1 MKKKRK
7 NRDGGYMSILSKK
20 GLLVFS
26 IAILS
31 VQVLLIPLNILNA
44 ETMEDQEVT
53 QKQEEVAV
61 DQSYLYDGELFNNS
75 IIESTNNLNEEIS
88 DPNIPYDEKDQDIP
102 NIENND
108 RKEEQRFTIDQGDL
122 LEVDKNSYTTIKAS
136 SEIETNRLSVNL
148 SSGIFIIENE
158 EFSII
163 DVNESEGQIRYILE
177 YTIARREYELPI
189 YVQNNGWIMIADEK
203 EELHGASTIIEIENT
218 SRIGAQRVS
227 VTVFN
232 WINFQA
238 WWNNNAVTTILLDT
252 SRNTVIDV
260 PANASLNTRTAGVE
274 ITNSLQTSNV
284 ITGHLVLPWSN
295 GLVHI
300 NSIGVENLTV
310 RGADLRMT
318 TAAGYYITTTGKNQ
332 VQNFTHFTGGSLPY
346 STPNEE
352 YPYHNQGEMVVS
364 GTLQIGTLNSNGA
377 VNNGSAGF
385 LTDSP
390 IQAGNIVI
398 APGIHLSIK
407 SSDPN
412 SPVLSSVNL
421 RMGNSFGTIVR
432 IGIFHLGNVTNTV
445 NYSWRGGVGWV
456 GNVNNGVVSNPVDPT
471 FNNSTFDLTK
481 IYWIVYTTGSG
492 GGWVEPPVEPAT
504 GNVTVNYIERNGD
517 KLADSEIITGPIG
530 EPYIT
535 EPKTFENFQV
545 RENPS
550 NSTGL
555 FTADDITV
563 TYVYDE
569 LGKVIAYY
577 RDEEGN
583 NLHDP
588 ISITGIVDGDY
599 ETTALE
605 FEGYS
610 LIEQPDNASGQIV
623 SGTTEVH
630 YRYRGNN
637 DDSPVNPVDP
647 LEPEVEV
654 DPENKPELPEDQGL
668 LSIDFASS
676 FNFGEQT
683 ISVQDKTYYA
693 QPQRLLNTDGTVNES
708 EERPNY
714 VQISDRR
721 SENERNGWQLAVTQK
736 EQFHT
741 QEGNELDGARL
752 RFTNQQLATAQGGE
766 EPELLHEDLLTLV
779 PGMKQPLL
787 RATSDNGTG
796 TWIYR
801 FGDRDTADESV
812 ALEVPSTTSPEAK
825 VYSTTLTWELSSVP
839 GND

>member
-1 MKKKRK
+1 MRVKKKRK
-7 NRDGGYMSILSKK
+7 NRDGGYMSIFSKK

-31 VQVLLIPLNILNA
+31 VQVLLIPLKILNA
-44 ETMEDQEVT
+44 ETMEKKEVS
-53 QKQEEVAV
+53 V
-61 DQSYLYDGELFNNS
+61 DQSYLYDG
-75 IIESTNNLNEEIS
+75 
-88 DPNIPYDEKDQDIP
+88 KDQDIQ

-108 RKEEQRFTIDQGDL
+108 MKEEQRFAIAQGDL
-122 LEVDKNSYTTIKAS
+122 LEVNKNSYTTINVS
-136 SEIETNRLSVNL
+136 SKRETNRLSVKL
-148 SSGIFIIENE
+148 SNEIFLIENE
-158 EFSII
+158 EFTII
-163 DVNESEGQIRYILE
+163 NIIESEGQTRYVLE
-177 YTIARREYELPI
+177 YINARYEHEIPLH
-189 YVQNNGWIMIADEK
+189 VQNSGWVLVADEN
-203 EELHGASTIIEIENT
+203 EELHGVSTIIEIENT
-218 SRIGAQRVS
+218 SRNGGSRVP
-227 VTVFN
+227 VLVFN
-232 WINFQA
+232 WIDFQA
-238 WWNNNAVTTILLDT
+238 HWNNNVVTLMTLHAE
-252 SRNTVIDV
+252 IDF
-260 PANASLNTRTAGVE
+260 PSNGNLGTRTVGITITNEAGVLRN
-274 ITNSLQTSNV
+274 IK
-284 ITGHLVLPWSN
+284 GHLLLQWN
-295 GLVHI
+295 TGLVHI
-300 NSIGVENLTV
+300 NGVGIESLTV
-310 RGADLRMT
+310 RGADLEISNASLNTKVT
-318 TAAGYYITTTGKNQ
+318 TIGQNQ
-332 VQNFTHFTGGSLPY
+332 LLNFKLDTGGAAY
-346 STPNEE
+346 ATPDTN
-352 YPYHNQGEMVVS
+352 YPFHNRGNMNVS
-364 GTLQIGTLNSNGA
+364 NVLEIGRLNASGGIS
-377 VNNGSAGF
+377 VPSSGL
-385 LTDSP
+385 LTDFP
-390 IQAGNIVI
+390 IQAGYIII
-398 APGIHLSIK
+398 APSPSLSIK
-407 SSDPN
+407 STNPN
-412 SPVLSSVNL
+412 SPVLVT
-421 RMGNSFGTIVR
+421 GNAR
-432 IGIFHLGNVTNTV
+432 IGSFPISRIGVFHLGNVTNTA
-445 NYSWRGGVGWV
+445 NFSWRGGIGWV
-456 GNVNNGVVSNPVDPT
+456 GNINNGVVSNPIDST
-471 FNNSTFDLTK
+471 FNNSTFDLSS
-481 IYWIVYTTGSG
+481 IYWIVHTQGSGGG
-492 GGWVEPPVEPAT
+492 GGWVEPPVEPAK
-504 GNVTVNYIERNGD
+504 GNVIVNYIERNGD
-517 KLADSEIITGPIG
+517 KLADSETITGPIG

-535 EPKTFENFQV
+535 EPKMFGNFQV
-545 RENPS
+545 RENTP
-550 NSTGL
+550 NATGL

-630 YRYRGNN
+630 YQYRVNN

-683 ISVQDKTYYA
+683 ISVQDETYYA

-721 SENERNGWQLAVTQK
+721 SENERSGWQLAVTQK

-741 QEGNELDGARL
+741 QEGSELDGARL

-779 PGMKQPLL
+779 PRMKQPLL

-825 VYSTTLTWELSSVP
+825 AYSTTLTWELSSVP

>member
-53 QKQEEVAV
+53 QKQEEVAG

-75 IIESTNNLNEEIS
+75 IIESTNNLNEEII
-88 DPNIPYDEKDQDIP
+88 DPNIPYDEKNQDIP

-108 RKEEQRFTIDQGDL
+108 RKEEQRFAIAQGDL
-122 LEVDKNSYTTIKAS
+122 LEVNKNSYTTIKAS
-136 SEIETNRLSVNL
+136 SEIETNRLSVRV
-148 SSGIFIIENE
+148 SSEILLIENE

-163 DVNESEGQIRYILE
+163 GVEVSEGQTRYILE
-177 YTIARREYELPI
+177 YTFARHKYEFPI
-189 YVQNNGWIMIADEK
+189 YVQNNGWIIVADEN
-203 EELHGASTIIEIENT
+203 EELHGVSTLIEIENT
-218 SRIGAQRVS
+218 SRNGGSRV
-227 VTVFN
+227 TAWAFN

-238 WWNNNAVTTILLDT
+238 HWNNNAVTWITLHGE
-252 SRNTVIDV
+252 VVV
-260 PANASLNTRTAGVE
+260 PANGVLNTRTAGVT
-274 ITNSLQTSNV
+274 INRDIGQLYN
-284 ITGHLVLPWSN
+284 ITGHLLLQWNS
-295 GLVHI
+295 GLVYV
-300 NSIGVENLTV
+300 NGVGIESLTV
-310 RGADLRMT
+310 RGQDFRIDHINT
-318 TAAGYYITTTGKNQ
+318 NSKITTIGQNQ
-332 VQNFTHFTGGSLPY
+332 LQNFLITSGGGTY
-346 STPNEE
+346 STPDTS
-352 YPYHNQGEMVVS
+352 YAFHNRGNMIVS
-364 GTLQIGTLNSNGA
+364 SALEIGRINNSDPIQSVRATGL
-377 VNNGSAGF
+377 

-390 IQAGNIVI
+390 IRAGYVEISPANN
-398 APGIHLSIK
+398 LSIK
-407 SSDPN
+407 STNPN
-412 SPVLSSVNL
+412 SPVLITSNA
-421 RMGNSFGTIVR
+421 RIESFPGTNIR
-432 IGIFHLGNVTNTV
+432 IGVFHLENVTNTA
-445 NYSWRGGVGWV
+445 NFSWRGRTGWY
-456 GNVNNGVVSNPVDPT
+456 GNINNNVVSNPIDPT
-471 FNNSTFDLTK
+471 FNNSTFDLDN
-481 IYWIVYTTGSG
+481 IYWIVHTSGSG

-504 GNVTVNYIERNGD
+504 GNVIVNYIERNGD
-517 KLADSEIITGPIG
+517 KLADSETITGPIG

-535 EPKTFENFQV
+535 EPKIFENFQV
-545 RENPS
+545 NENTP
-550 NSTGL
+550 NATGL

-630 YRYRGNN
+630 YQYRVNN
-637 DDSPVNPVDP
+637 DDSPVSPVDP

-676 FNFGEQT
+676 LNFGEQT
-683 ISVQDKTYYA
+683 ISVQDETYYA
-693 QPQRLLNTDGTVNES
+693 QPQRLLNTDGTVNEA

-721 SENERNGWQLAVTQK
+721 SENERSGWQLAVTQK
-736 EQFHT
+736 EQFQT
-741 QEGNELDGARL
+741 QEGSELDGARL
-752 RFTNQQLATAQGGE
+752 QFTNQQLATAQGGE
-766 EPELLHEDLLTLV
+766 EPELLHEDLLTLI
-779 PGMKQPLL
+779 PGMKQSLL

-801 FGDRDTADESV
+801 FGDRDSAAESV
-812 ALEVPSTTSPEAK
+812 ALEVPSGTSPEATG
-825 VYSTTLTWELSSVP
+825 YSTTLIWELSSVP